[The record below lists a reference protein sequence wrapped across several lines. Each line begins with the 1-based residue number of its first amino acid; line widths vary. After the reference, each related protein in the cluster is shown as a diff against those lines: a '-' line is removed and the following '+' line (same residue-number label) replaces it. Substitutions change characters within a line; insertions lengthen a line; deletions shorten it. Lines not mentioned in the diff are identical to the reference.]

1 MLKGALAGAGAVGA
15 VSFSQLWGYKQVF
28 GQSAGDDAQ
37 TILNL
42 AATSESFA
50 CTHYYS
56 VLTEGNVQLTPT
68 EVETIKGFLDA
79 ELQHLE
85 YLREYGALPLVTEF
99 YVPTGIYNN
108 RNQFSEVTEIIETTF
123 VSAYLAG
130 TRRLAE
136 LDAPLLA
143 ATAAQVACIEQEH
156 LALVRQLSGKR
167 ANNLAFARAE
177 FFNISDAVPA
187 LQPFLEGGADYS
199 GPVPYPGGDAIR
211 ELIGDVGVLAVP
223 IFADQAPAA
232 DATAEA
238 VAGTTCTVTPRGNFN
253 CNIRSGPALSF
264 AVVDRLAPGG
274 TVTVDGVVNDNDGF
288 PWYRIVSGDRWIRSD
303 IVTTVGACGVL
314 PTITN

>member
-1 MLKGALAGAGAVGA
+1 MLKGALAGASAVT
-15 VSFSQLWGYKQVF
+15 FSQLWGYNRVF
-28 GQSAGDDAQ
+28 GQDVGDDPQ

-42 AATSESFA
+42 AATSEAFA

-56 VLTEGNVQLTPT
+56 VLTEGNVQLTPV
-68 EVETIKGFLDA
+68 EVETVKGFLDA

-85 YLREYGALPLVTEF
+85 YLRANGALPLVTEF

-108 RNQFSEVTEIIETTF
+108 RVQFSEVTEVIETTF
-123 VSAYLAG
+123 ISAYLAG
-130 TRRLAE
+130 ARRLAE
-136 LDAPLLA
+136 LGASLLS

-177 FFNISDAVPA
+177 FFNISEAVPR
-187 LQPFLEGGADYS
+187 LQPFLEGGDGYS
-199 GPVPYPGGDAIR
+199 GPTPFPGGDAIR

-232 DATAEA
+232 DSTAEA
-238 VAGTTCTVTPRGNFN
+238 VEGTVCTVTPRGNFN

-264 AVVDRLAPGG
+264 TVVDRLAPGN
-274 TVTVDGVVNDNDGF
+274 TVTVDGQVSDTDGF
-288 PWYRIVSGDRWIRSD
+288 PWFRLVSGDRWIRSD
-303 IVTTVGACGVL
+303 IVTPVGNCGLL
-314 PTITN
+314 PTITA